1 MSRSDTEPA
10 ATDETHDY
18 SVMDRRRLL
27 ELSGVAVAAGL
38 AGCGGGDGGDGGS
51 SDGGGSDGSDG
62 SGGTDGGGGTAT
74 SVDSLDYWNIHNGD
88 PFREP
93 INGIV
98 SDFQESSGV
107 TVNTRYVDND
117 DIAQQL
123 SSAVASD
130 TLPNVGL
137 LAIQTIQRL
146 GADGTLSAES
156 TTSVVEE
163 IGEDDFR
170 DGPLQF
176 MSSGDGGYYGV
187 PADAWVQGI
196 WYRKS
201 AFEEAGL
208 DAPVTW
214 DAILEAA
221 ETFHDPDNDTYG
233 IGFGTKIDA
242 YARQCFTQ
250 FARSNG
256 ARVLDADANV
266 VFDSQAMVETLQFYQ
281 DLGQYTPGSVTFDD
295 TRNLYGN
302 EQEHMF
308 LYSSYLLPDLLGD
321 EGQEMVSDT
330 GLAPATEKTR
340 RSTYGQVL
348 GHCIFDAGESQR
360 QASEDLVNHIMTGD
374 SYVDWVHTNPG
385 GTMPVRK
392 STAESDA
399 YRSNETLSAW
409 SETIGQISSAL
420 GNMERFDVVE
430 GKLLPEFGKIS
441 SQSLVA
447 EAVNRV
453 VIKGDSPDTVAKEQ
467 ANKMRNA
474 LK

>member
-1 MSRSDTEPA
+1 MGGHGNDLHGSGDCSLK
-10 ATDETHDY
+10 
-18 SVMDRRRLL
+18 RRRLL
-27 ELSGVAVAAGL
+27 RLGGAAAAVGVA
-38 AGCGGGDGGDGGS
+38 GCSGDGNVEGGGDGTGTDTTSGAGTDDGDG
-51 SDGGGSDGSDG
+51 
-62 SGGTDGGGGTAT
+62 
-74 SVDSLDYWNIHNGD
+74 SVDTLSYWNIHNGD

-93 INGIV
+93 IKSIV
-98 SDFQESSGV
+98 SSFAANGGP
-107 TVNTRYVDND
+107 TVDTRFIDND
-117 DIAQQL
+117 AIAEQI
-123 SSAVASD
+123 SSAIASD
-130 TLPNVGL
+130 TLPNIGL

-146 GADGTLSAES
+146 GAEGTLAPES
-156 TTSVVEE
+156 TTAVIDE

-176 MSSGDGGYYGV
+176 MSDGEGGYYGV

-208 DAPVTW
+208 DEPVTW

-266 VFDSQAMVETLQFYQ
+266 VFDSDAMVETLEFYQ
-281 DLGQYTPGSVTFDD
+281 QLGQYTPGSVTFTD

-308 LYSSYLLPDLLGD
+308 VYSSYLLPDLLSD
-321 EGQEMVSDT
+321 KGQEMVADT
-330 GLAPATEKTR
+330 GLAPATENTR

-348 GHCIFDAGESQR
+348 GHAIFDADQEAALT
-360 QASEDLVNHIMTGD
+360 ASENLVNHIMTGD
-374 SYVDWVHTNPG
+374 SYVTWVHTNPG
-385 GTMPVRK
+385 GTMPVRQ
-392 STAESDA
+392 STANSDA
-399 YRSNETLSAW
+399 YRNNDIISAW
-409 SETIGQISSAL
+409 GETIGQISSAL

-430 GKLLPEFGKIS
+430 GTLLPEFGQIS
-441 SQSLVA
+441 SQSLVS

-453 VIKGDSPDTVAKEQ
+453 VIKGDAPQTVATEQ
-467 ANKMRNA
+467 AEKMRNA
-474 LK
+474 LS

>member
-1 MSRSDTEPA
+1 MAGHDNCEHTATVADTL
-10 ATDETHDY
+10 
-18 SVMDRRRLL
+18 SRRRVLQL
-27 ELSGVAVAAGL
+27 GGTAAVAGL
-38 AGCGGGDGGDGGS
+38 AGCTG
-51 SDGGGSDGSDG
+51 
-62 SGGTDGGGGTAT
+62 DGGGGA
-74 SVDSLDYWNIHNGD
+74 DEIDYWNIHNGD
-88 PFREP
+88 DFRGP
-93 INGIV
+93 INEIV
-98 SDFQESSGV
+98 ADFQESNGT

-117 DIAQQL
+117 DIAEQL

-146 GADGTLSAES
+146 GADGSLAPES
-156 TTSVVEE
+156 TTAVIDE
-163 IGEDDFR
+163 IGTDDFR
-170 DGPLQF
+170 DGPLGF

-196 WYRKS
+196 WYRRS

-208 DAPVTW
+208 DEPVTW

-233 IGFGTKIDA
+233 IGFGTQVDA

-266 VFDSQAMVETLQFYQ
+266 VFDSDEMVETLEFYQ
-281 DLGQYTPGSVTFDD
+281 ELGQYTPGSVTFDD

-308 LYSSYLLPDLLGD
+308 LYSSYLLPDLLSD
-321 EGQEMVSDT
+321 EGEEMVQDT
-330 GLAPATEKTR
+330 ALAPATENTR

-348 GHCIFDAGESQR
+348 GHAIFDAGDAGLT
-360 QASEDLVNHIMTGD
+360 ASEDLVNHIMTGD
-374 SYVDWVHTNPG
+374 SYVSWVHTNPG
-385 GTMPVRK
+385 GTMPVRQ
-392 STAESDA
+392 STAESDG
-399 YRSNETLSAW
+399 YRDNDIISAW
-409 SETIGQISSAL
+409 GETIGQISSAL
-420 GNMERFDVVE
+420 GNMDRFDVVE
-430 GKLLPEFGKIS
+430 GTLLPEFGQIS

-453 VIKGDSPDTVAKEQ
+453 VINGDDPETVATEQ
-467 ANKMRNA
+467 AEAMRSA
-474 LK
+474 LS

>member
-1 MSRSDTEPA
+1 MAGHGNGQHTA
-10 ATDETHDY
+10 AVTDAL
-18 SVMDRRRLL
+18 SRRRLL
-27 ELSGVAVAAGL
+27 QLGGTAAAAGL
-38 AGCGGGDGGDGGS
+38 AGC
-51 SDGGGSDGSDG
+51 
-62 SGGTDGGGGTAT
+62 TGGGGGA
-74 SVDSLDYWNIHNGD
+74 DEIDYWNIHNGD
-88 PFREP
+88 DFRGP

-98 SDFQESSGV
+98 DGFEESNGT

-117 DIAQQL
+117 DIAEQL

-146 GADGTLSAES
+146 GADGSLAPES
-156 TTSVVEE
+156 TTAVIEE
-163 IGEDDFR
+163 IGTDDFR

-196 WYRKS
+196 WYRRS

-208 DAPVTW
+208 DEPVTW

-233 IGFGTKIDA
+233 IGFGTQVDA

-266 VFDSQAMVETLQFYQ
+266 VFDSDAMVETLEYYQ
-281 DLGQYTPGSVTFDD
+281 ELGQYTPGSVTFDD

-308 LYSSYLLPDLLGD
+308 LYSSYLLPDLLSD
-321 EGQEMVSDT
+321 EGEEMVQDT
-330 GLAPATEKTR
+330 ALAPATENTR

-348 GHCIFDAGESQR
+348 GHAIFGAGDAALT
-360 QASEDLVNHIMTGD
+360 ASEDLVTHIMSGD
-374 SYVDWVHTNPG
+374 SYVSWVHTNPG
-385 GTMPVRK
+385 GTMPVRQ

-399 YRSNETLSAW
+399 YRDNDIISAW
-409 SETIGQISSAL
+409 GETIGQISSAL
-420 GNMERFDVVE
+420 GNMDRFDVVE
-430 GKLLPEFGKIS
+430 GTLLPEFGQIS

-453 VIKGDSPDTVAKEQ
+453 VINGDDPETVATEQ
-467 ANKMRNA
+467 AEAMRSA
-474 LK
+474 LS

>member
-1 MSRSDTEPA
+1 MVDRTRDGYTA
-10 ATDETHDY
+10 DVGLT
-18 SVMDRRRLL
+18 RRRLL
-27 ELSGVAVAAGL
+27 QVGGAVSAAGL
-38 AGCGGGDGGDGGS
+38 AGCSGDIG
-51 SDGGGSDGSDG
+51 GGGSGGNG
-62 SGGTDGGGGTAT
+62 SGNGGGSA
-74 SVDSLDYWNIHNGD
+74 SEIDYWNIHNGD
-88 PFREP
+88 DFRQP

-98 SDFQESSGV
+98 SSFEEESGA
-107 TVNTRYVDND
+107 TVNTRYIDND
-117 DIAQQL
+117 SIAEQI

-146 GADGTLSAES
+146 GADGTLSPDS
-156 TTSVVEE
+156 TTAVIEE

-176 MSSGDGGYYGV
+176 MNSGDGGYYGV

-196 WYRKS
+196 WYRQS

-221 ETFHDPDNDTYG
+221 ETFHDPDNDTFG
-233 IGFGTKIDA
+233 IGFGTQVDA

-266 VFDSQAMVETLQFYQ
+266 VFDSDAMIETLEFYQ
-281 DLGQYTPGSVTFDD
+281 QLGQYTPGSVTFDD
-295 TRNLYGN
+295 TRNLYAN

-308 LYSSYLLPDLLGD
+308 LYSSYLLPTLLD
-321 EGQEMVSDT
+321 EQGEEMVADT
-330 GLAPATEKTR
+330 GLAPATENTR

-348 GHCIFDAGESQR
+348 GHTIFDADDAGLS
-360 QASEDLVNHIMTGD
+360 ASKDLINHIMTGD
-374 SYVDWVHTNPG
+374 QYVDWVHTNPG
-385 GTMPVRK
+385 GTMPVRQ
-392 STAESDA
+392 STAESED
-399 YRSNETLSAW
+399 YRSNEVISAW
-409 SETIGQISSAL
+409 GETIGQISSAL
-420 GNMERFDVVE
+420 GNMERFDVVD
-430 GKLLPEFGKIS
+430 GTLLPEFGQIS
-441 SQSLVA
+441 SQSLVS

-453 VIKGDSPDTVAKEQ
+453 VINGDDPETVATEQ
-467 ANKMRNA
+467 AEEMRNV
-474 LK
+474 LS

>member
-1 MSRSDTEPA
+1 MGEHDTVDRNG
-10 ATDETHDY
+10 TDAD
-18 SVMDRRRLL
+18 SLSRRRLL
-27 ELSGVAVAAGL
+27 QAGSGAAVAGLTGL
-38 AGCGGGDGGDGGS
+38 AGCAGGGDVS
-51 SDGGGSDGSDG
+51 ELS
-62 SGGTDGGGGTAT
+62 
-74 SVDSLDYWNIHNGD
+74 YWNIHNGD
-88 PFREP
+88 GFREP
-93 INGIV
+93 IDDIV
-98 SDFQESSGV
+98 GSFEEESGL
-107 TVNTRYVDND
+107 TVDTRYIDND
-117 DIAQQL
+117 SIAEQI

-146 GADGTLSAES
+146 GADGTLSPES
-156 TTSVVEE
+156 TTAVVED
-163 IGEDDFR
+163 IGEDDLR

-176 MSSGDGGYYGV
+176 MSTGDGGYYGV

-208 DAPVTW
+208 DEPVTW

-221 ETFHDPDNDTYG
+221 ETFHDPDDDTYG
-233 IGFGTKIDA
+233 IGFGTQVDA

-266 VFDSQAMVETLQFYQ
+266 VFDSDAMVETLEYYQ
-281 DLGQYTPGSVTFDD
+281 ELGQYTPGSVTFDD

-302 EQEHMF
+302 EQAHMF

-321 EGQEMVSDT
+321 KGEEMVADT
-330 GLAPATEKTR
+330 GLAPATENAR

-348 GHCIFDAGESQR
+348 GHAVFDGEEAELS
-360 QASEDLVNHIMTGD
+360 ASEEFIDHVMTDD
-374 SYVDWVHTNPG
+374 SYVNWVHTNPG

-399 YRSNETLSAW
+399 YRDDDIISAW
-409 SETIGQISSAL
+409 GETIGQISSAL

-430 GKLLPEFGKIS
+430 GTLLPEFGQIS
-441 SQSLVA
+441 SQSLVS

-453 VIKGDSPDTVAKEQ
+453 VITGDDPETVATEQ
-467 ANKMRNA
+467 AEKMRTA
-474 LK
+474 LS

>member
-1 MSRSDTEPA
+1 MAGHGNGRHTAAVADTL
-10 ATDETHDY
+10 
-18 SVMDRRRLL
+18 SRRRLL
-27 ELSGVAVAAGL
+27 QLGGTAAAVGL
-38 AGCGGGDGGDGGS
+38 AGCTG
-51 SDGGGSDGSDG
+51 
-62 SGGTDGGGGTAT
+62 DGGGGGA
-74 SVDSLDYWNIHNGD
+74 SEIDYWNIHNGD
-88 PFREP
+88 DFREP

-98 SDFQESSGV
+98 ADFEESSGT

-117 DIAQQL
+117 DIAEQL

-146 GADGTLSAES
+146 GADGSLAPES
-156 TTSVVEE
+156 TTSVIEG
-163 IGEDDFR
+163 IGVDDFR

-196 WYRKS
+196 WYRRS

-208 DAPVTW
+208 DEPVTW

-233 IGFGTKIDA
+233 IGFGTQVDA

-266 VFDSQAMVETLQFYQ
+266 VFDSDAMIETLEFYRE
-281 DLGQYTPGSVTFDD
+281 LGQYTPGSVTFDD

-308 LYSSYLLPDLLGD
+308 LYSSYLLPDLLSD
-321 EGQEMVSDT
+321 EGEEMVRDT
-330 GLAPATEKTR
+330 ALAPATENTR

-348 GHCIFDAGESQR
+348 GHAIFDAGDAGLT
-360 QASEDLVNHIMTGD
+360 ASEDLVNHIMTDD
-374 SYVDWVHTNPG
+374 SYVSWVHTNPG
-385 GTMPVRK
+385 GTMPVRQ
-392 STAESDA
+392 STAESEA
-399 YRSNETLSAW
+399 YRDNDIISAW
-409 SETIGQISSAL
+409 GETIGQISSAL
-420 GNMERFDVVE
+420 GNMDRFDVVE
-430 GKLLPEFGKIS
+430 GRLLPEFGQIS

-453 VIKGDSPDTVAKEQ
+453 VINGDDPETVATEQ
-467 ANKMRNA
+467 AEAMRSA
-474 LK
+474 LS

>member
-1 MSRSDTEPA
+1 MSDRDTDSS
-10 ATDETHDY
+10 TRVDGD
-18 SVMDRRRLL
+18 SLSRRRLL
-27 ELSGVAVAAGL
+27 QAGSSAAVAGVA
-38 AGCGGGDGGDGGS
+38 GCLGGEGGGDV
-51 SDGGGSDGSDG
+51 
-62 SGGTDGGGGTAT
+62 SGIG
-74 SVDSLDYWNIHNGD
+74 YWNIHNGD
-88 PFREP
+88 DFREP
-93 INGIV
+93 INDIV
-98 SDFQESSGV
+98 AGFEEESGL
-107 TVNTRYVDND
+107 TVDTRYIDND
-117 DIAQQL
+117 SISEQI

-146 GADGTLSAES
+146 GAEETLAPESASAVIED
-156 TTSVVEE
+156 

-176 MSSGDGGYYGV
+176 MSTGDGGYYGV
-187 PADAWVQGI
+187 PADAWVQGV

-208 DAPVTW
+208 DEPVTW

-233 IGFGTKIDA
+233 IGFGTQVDA

-266 VFDSQAMVETLQFYQ
+266 VFDSDAMVETLAYYQ
-281 DLGQYTPGSVTFDD
+281 ELGQYTPGSVTFDD

-321 EGQEMVSDT
+321 KGEEMVSDT

-348 GHCIFDAGESQR
+348 GHAVFDGEEAELS
-360 QASEDLVNHIMTGD
+360 ASEDFVDHIMTD
-374 SYVDWVHTNPG
+374 ESYVDWVHTNPG

-399 YRSNETLSAW
+399 YRDNDIISAW
-409 SETIGQISSAL
+409 GETIGQISSAL

-430 GKLLPEFGKIS
+430 GALLPEFGQIS

-453 VIKGDSPDTVAKEQ
+453 TIKGDDPEAVATEQ
-467 ANKMRNA
+467 ADKMRSA
-474 LK
+474 LS

>member
-1 MSRSDTEPA
+1 M
-10 ATDETHDY
+10 TDRDMGDLTGIDGD
-18 SVMDRRRLL
+18 SLSRRRLL
-27 ELSGVAVAAGL
+27 QAGGGAAVAGVA
-38 AGCGGGDGGDGGS
+38 GCLGGGGGGDV
-51 SDGGGSDGSDG
+51 
-62 SGGTDGGGGTAT
+62 SGI
-74 SVDSLDYWNIHNGD
+74 SYWNIHNGD
-88 PFREP
+88 AFREP
-93 INGIV
+93 IDDIV
-98 SDFQESSGV
+98 AAFEEESEL
-107 TVNTRYVDND
+107 TVDTRYIDND
-117 DIAQQL
+117 SISEQI

-146 GADGTLSAES
+146 GAEGTLAPES
-156 TTSVVEE
+156 TSAVIED
-163 IGEDDFR
+163 IGEADFR

-176 MSSGDGGYYGV
+176 MSTGDGGYYGV
-187 PADAWVQGI
+187 PADAWVQGV

-208 DAPVTW
+208 DEPVTW

-221 ETFHDPDNDTYG
+221 ETFHDPDDDTYG
-233 IGFGTKIDA
+233 IGFGTQVDA

-266 VFDSQAMVETLQFYQ
+266 VFDSDAMVKTLAYYQ
-281 DLGQYTPGSVTFDD
+281 ELGQYTPGSVTFDD

-308 LYSSYLLPDLLGD
+308 LYSSYLLPDLLDDKG
-321 EGQEMVSDT
+321 EEMVSDT

-348 GHCIFDAGESQR
+348 GHAVFDSEEAKLS
-360 QASEDLVNHIMTGD
+360 ASEDFVDHIMTD
-374 SYVDWVHTNPG
+374 ESYVDWVHTNPG

-399 YRSNETLSAW
+399 YRDNDIISAW
-409 SETIGQISSAL
+409 GETIGQISSAL

-430 GKLLPEFGKIS
+430 GALLPEFGQIS

-453 VIKGDSPDTVAKEQ
+453 TIKGDDPETVATEQ
-467 ANKMRNA
+467 ADKMRSA
-474 LK
+474 LS

>member
-1 MSRSDTEPA
+1 MAGHGNGAHTAAVADTL
-10 ATDETHDY
+10 
-18 SVMDRRRLL
+18 SRRRLL
-27 ELSGVAVAAGL
+27 QLGGTAAVAGL
-38 AGCGGGDGGDGGS
+38 AGCTGGS
-51 SDGGGSDGSDG
+51 GL
-62 SGGTDGGGGTAT
+62 GGGGGGA
-74 SVDSLDYWNIHNGD
+74 SEIDYWNIHNGD
-88 PFREP
+88 DFREP

-98 SDFQESSGV
+98 DDFEESNGT

-117 DIAQQL
+117 DIAEQL

-146 GADGTLSAES
+146 GADGSLAPES
-156 TTSVVEE
+156 TTAVIEE
-163 IGEDDFR
+163 IGTDDFR
-170 DGPLQF
+170 DGPLGF

-196 WYRKS
+196 WYRRS

-208 DAPVTW
+208 DEPVTW

-233 IGFGTKIDA
+233 IGFGTQVDA

-266 VFDSQAMVETLQFYQ
+266 VFDSDEMVETLEFYRE
-281 DLGQYTPGSVTFDD
+281 LGQYTPGSVTFDD

-308 LYSSYLLPDLLGD
+308 LYSSYLLPDLLSD
-321 EGQEMVSDT
+321 EGEEMVQDT
-330 GLAPATEKTR
+330 ALAPATENTR
-340 RSTYGQVL
+340 RSTFGQVL
-348 GHCIFDAGESQR
+348 GHAIFDASDAGLT
-360 QASEDLVNHIMTGD
+360 ASEDLVNHIMTGD
-374 SYVDWVHTNPG
+374 SYVSWVHTNPG
-385 GTMPVRK
+385 GTMPVRQ
-392 STAESDA
+392 STAESEA
-399 YRSNETLSAW
+399 YRDNDIISAW
-409 SETIGQISSAL
+409 GETIGQISSAL
-420 GNMERFDVVE
+420 GNMDRFDVVE
-430 GKLLPEFGKIS
+430 GTLLPEFGQIS

-453 VIKGDSPDTVAKEQ
+453 VINGDDPETVATEQ
-467 ANKMRNA
+467 AEAMRSA
-474 LK
+474 LS